1 VATCSFGAD
10 VVGLF
15 LYDLALHIEGLMVT
29 LDLFPPAEEHP
40 LQFERRLQMQ
50 GYKVVAGIDEAGRG
64 PLAGPVLAAA
74 VVLPKHFE
82 LPGLTDSKKLSPA
95 ARERLFPLI
104 RQQALA
110 VGIGLA
116 SPAEIDQINILQ
128 ATLQAMLRAVNQ
140 LPLNPDYLL
149 IDGITPVPHPLPQQ
163 TLKKGDSRSLSIAAA
178 SVIAKVVR
186 DRLMVHYDR
195 RFPDYGFAGHKGYGS
210 AAHRQ
215 AIADFGPCPI
225 HRTSFR
231 GVREYLP
238 VRTSL

>member
-1 VATCSFGAD
+1 MAPYLFGANLG
-10 VVGLF
+10 GLF
-15 LYDLALHIEGLMVT
+15 LYEFSASRSEVMVT
-29 LDLFPPAEEHP
+29 LVLFPPAEDDP
-40 LQFERRLQMQ
+40 LQFERRLRRQ
-50 GYKVVAGIDEAGRG
+50 GFQAVAGIDEAGRG

-116 SPAEIDQINILQ
+116 SSAEVDRLNILQ
-128 ATLQAMLRAVNQ
+128 ATLQAMLRAVKG
-140 LPLNPDYLL
+140 LRLGPDYLL
-149 IDGITPVPHPLPQQ
+149 IDGITPLPHTLPQQ

-195 RFPDYGFAGHKGYGS
+195 RYPGYGFAAHKGYGS

-215 AIADFGPCPI
+215 AIADLGPCPI
-225 HRTSFR
+225 HRATFR
-231 GVREYLP
+231 GVREYWPLGI
-238 VRTSL
+238 SL